1 MGIMETPTMT
11 LLHLNRSPRL
21 WLLRSCRSTEMLP
34 QERKKAKFPETS
46 YELSLR
52 TKSPGVHQGKGLD
65 LHALR
70 GKRVKV
76 AEQLDLWSLKNA
88 LVLSSAWNKS
98 SFSDFIMDQVTLQR
112 GILSLQETSW
122 SYDFF
127 LTFCFFFFK
136 LIKAIWSLGTW
147 KERVIYSMSLW
158 IKE

>member
-1 MGIMETPTMT
+1 MGITETPTMT

-76 AEQLDLWSLKNA
+76 AEQLDL
-88 LVLSSAWNKS
+88 
-98 SFSDFIMDQVTLQR
+98 
-112 GILSLQETSW
+112 
-122 SYDFF
+122 
-127 LTFCFFFFK
+127 
-136 LIKAIWSLGTW
+136 
-147 KERVIYSMSLW
+147 
-158 IKE
+158 